1 MTHKNLLKNGS
12 IGPFGGRVPMGV
24 VKSPILRFNQQ
35 PPGADVQ
42 GLGGNGKAFMQ
53 RSHPR

>member
-1 MTHKNLLKNGS
+1 MTDKNLHKNCS
-12 IGPFGGRVPMGV
+12 MEPFGERLPVGV
-24 VKSPILRFNQQ
+24 VKSPILHFNQQ

-42 GLGGNGKAFMQ
+42 GLGGNGEAFMQ